1 MRVFFFLLVLVNL
14 VFFAWAQGYF
24 GQSDEG
30 HEPERLNQQ
39 LHADKLRIARLDG
52 APAKAEEQACRLVG
66 GLKPADAESLK
77 ATADAGLGGQSKIL
91 TQKPPTLYLVLIGDL
106 PNKALADKKIAELTR
121 FGVDASSAVALE
133 GGRHEIILG
142 SFPGEAGAGGRLPL
156 LGLEDHDLHF
166 GPSRSYQRRLK
177 TSQALRNMA
186 PLMAPRASACRHS
199 SASPAPLRNRP
210 ETIST

>member
-1 MRVFFFLLVLVNL
+1 MRLFFFLLVLVNL

-39 LHADKLRIARLDG
+39 LHADKLRIARLDSQ
-52 APAKAEEQACRLVG
+52 PAKAEEQACRLVS

-77 ATADAGLGGQSKIL
+77 TAAEAGLGGQGKI
-91 TQKPPTLYLVLIGDL
+91 TPQKPPALYLVLIGDL

-121 FGVDASSAVALE
+121 FGVDASGAVALE

-142 SFPGEAGAGGRLPL
+142 SFPGEAGAGEFLQVLAKKGVKSARLEAREQAAAKAAVEIRGAAAL
-156 LGLEDHDLHF
+156 L
-166 GPSRSYQRRLK
+166 PRLLP
-177 TSQALRNMA
+177 QLIA
-186 PLMAPRASACRHS
+186 PYADATVGECA
-199 SASPAPLRNRP
+199 N
-210 ETIST
+210 